1 MTVGNFFDNE
11 TGIRPTRLADWLD
24 AACSENGHAGIPRIL
39 LPMIQRGSV
48 WKPHQVMDLWD
59 TLLRGM
65 PVGSMMASEKKDG
78 RAIDLNRRTLK
89 AITSEKPAL
98 ALLDGQQRT
107 MAMLLAWPRAPAD
120 MERRIWIDLADAPP
134 ADKLFRYNVTTK
146 NQPFGFER
154 AGPSGQP
161 VGKLSRE
168 DRRKALE
175 KFTASHGDLPN
186 KFAERRDRLWAKAR
200 PFRGRLPLDLR
211 QLIRCHEEGA
221 LRAYVAAQLAEIE
234 GDAISATVAENLERL
249 IASLSHFNRLH
260 LPIIDVP
267 DQHYDGKSDAIP
279 GSQDP
284 ALAVL
289 FQRIGTGGTALSN
302 ADYVFSVLKH
312 HNPECHS
319 LVQAALNK
327 ENIAALFEPV
337 TLVTTAV
344 RLTAAQLGAA
354 DYPKI
359 DKHQFAQLMKIPEFL
374 SSFNRNIASDG
385 PFLTQLSGLLH
396 AMRYDGSEGD
406 IGLPKHALCLI
417 DLPVLE
423 AMLLWMQNCYISEI
437 DAATRFRLVR
447 FAIYWRLAVI
457 DRDKADKLV
466 FELLKKHTSPSA
478 FPEEDLVHRLIENE
492 LALPMVAPETYT
504 ADKEV
509 LGKLI
514 HCPPHT
520 SEDAHRILRGWERF
534 DVDVLL
540 GGNEAID
547 GEQRKM
553 LEAAL
558 KLYRRFANG
567 AGPHWNYRHTLLLWL
582 QRAYVWK
589 TFEDTPALP
598 GSDDETPYDFDHIIP
613 ANDWSGWTGYS
624 KDHDP
629 NCLPFYRRDRGQ
641 PAEQWIGNSIGNV
654 RVWES
659 SDNRSL
665 GKTSPADRLNSD
677 EDRAATVVGND
688 EDWEACESDRKWT
701 SELAAAFQQAI
712 ETRTFN
718 LYNKLCADLNFDQH
732 SFYSE
737 SSSTPSTQ

>member
-1 MTVGNFFDNE
+1 MTASDFFNNE

-24 AACSENGHAGIPRIL
+24 AACSKNGHAGIPRIL

-78 RAIDLNRRTLK
+78 RAIDLNKRTVQP
-89 AITSEKPAL
+89 ITNEMPAL

-107 MAMLLAWPRAPAD
+107 MAMLLAWPRAPVD

-134 ADKLFRYNVTTK
+134 ADKLFRYHFTTK
-146 NQPFGFER
+146 NQPFGFQR
-154 AGPSGQP
+154 AGPSGQA

-175 KFTASHGDLPN
+175 PFLMPPSTMPD
-186 KFAERRDRLWAKAR
+186 KFAERRDWLWARAR
-200 PFRGRLPLDLR
+200 PFRGKLPLDLR
-211 QLIRCHEEGA
+211 ELIRRHEERE
-221 LRAYVAAQLAEIE
+221 LRAYVGAELAEIK
-234 GDAISATVAENLERL
+234 GDAIEATVSENLERL
-249 IASLSHFNRLH
+249 IACLARFDRLH

-267 DQHYDGKSDAIP
+267 DQHYDGSSDETP
-279 GSQDP
+279 ESRDP

-319 LVQAALNK
+319 LVQAALDD
-327 ENIAALFEPV
+327 ENIATLFDPV

-344 RLTAAQLGAA
+344 RLTAAHLGAA

-374 SSFNRNIASDG
+374 SSFNSNIASNG
-385 PFLTQLSGLLH
+385 PFLNRLSALLH
-396 AMRYDGSEGD
+396 AMRHDGSQGD

-423 AMLLWMQNCYISEI
+423 AMLLWMQHCHISEI
-437 DAATRFRLVR
+437 DPATRFRLVR

-457 DRDKADKLV
+457 DRDKADKRI
-466 FELLKKHTSPSA
+466 FELLKEHTGLST
-478 FPEEDLVHRLIENE
+478 FPEKEMVRCLVENE

-514 HCPPHT
+514 QCPSPKT
-520 SEDAHRILRGWERF
+520 DDAHRIVRGWERF
-534 DVDVLL
+534 DVDVLR
-540 GGNEAID
+540 GSNDAID

-558 KLYRRFANG
+558 KLYHRFANG
-567 AGPHWNYRHTLLLWL
+567 TGPRLDYRHKLLLWL
-582 QRAYVWK
+582 QRAYVWQ

-598 GSDDETPYDFDHIIP
+598 GSDDEAPYDFDHIVP
-613 ANDWSGWTGYS
+613 QDDWNDWTGSS
-624 KDHDP
+624 KDGNP
-629 NCLPFYRRDRGQ
+629 NCLPFYRQDRRQ
-641 PAEQWIGNSIGNV
+641 RAEQWIGNSIGNL

-665 GKTSPADRLNSD
+665 GKLSPADRLTSD
-677 EDRAATVVGND
+677 KDRAATVIGND
-688 EDWEACESDRKWT
+688 EDWEACKSGRHWT
-701 SELAAAFQQAI
+701 RERAAAFQQTI
-712 ETRTFN
+712 ENRTFN
-718 LYNKLCADLNFDQH
+718 LYNKLYIDLNFDENTYYAGT
-732 SFYSE
+732 SIISLK
-737 SSSTPSTQ
+737 